1 MNKKGPIII
10 IEDDKDDQELLAEV
24 FEELGYVNEVRFFNS
39 GEVVLQ
45 YLNTTTEKPFII
57 LSDINLPQLTG
68 LELRDK
74 ILENEALRLKCI
86 PYLFFTTAASQQAIV
101 DAYSRSAQGF
111 FVKPAS
117 YDHIL
122 SMIRKIIE
130 YWTECRSPNY
140 IE

>member
-24 FEELGYVNEVRFFNS
+24 FEELGYENEVRFFDS
-39 GEVVLQ
+39 GEVVIQ

>member
-24 FEELGYVNEVRFFNS
+24 FEELGYDNEVRFFDS

-45 YLNTTTEKPFII
+45 YLNTTIEKPFII

-117 YDHIL
+117 YDQIL